1 KDGDTRARV
10 GGKAHRHK
18 VFQLGDPIREQ
29 EARYQN
35 IRRWPIKLFVPHRL
49 ADWGDLESTSLYVVQ
64 ERAKDAGRIKVWVTV
79 PVDGTAK
86 SRILACPRSVTKIF
100 AGLISRW
107 MMPLA

>member
-1 KDGDTRARV
+1 MVIPGRV

-64 ERAKDAGRIKVWVTV
+64 ERAKDAGRIKVWLTV
-79 PVDGTAK
+79 PVDGTVHANK
-86 SRILACPRSVTKIF
+86 GDRAHVADDSVVLDW
-100 AGLISRW
+100 LI
-107 MMPLA
+107 